1 MADEP
6 KQKDYD
12 SDGDRDNRKT
22 LVKAIFIILVLVC
35 IVGVILW
42 LVYKPHKPKFYVI
55 SASINNFNFNTNLN
69 NLSFTMQFTL
79 HTRNPNK
86 RVTLLYDHLS
96 VFLVYK
102 NQVIT
107 PPLILPPLRQETK
120 STVGFSPVLG
130 GGSVAA
136 SPEVVEGLRMDENF
150 GVVGLRLVI
159 MGRVRYK
166 YKAGGI
172 KSGHH
177 GLYVRCDVLV
187 GIKKGYTGQVPLLG
201 SPVCKVDV

>member
-1 MADEP
+1 MAEES
-6 KQKDYD
+6 KHKDYD
-12 SDGDRDNRKT
+12 SDGDGNSRKT
-22 LVKAIFIILVLVC
+22 LVKAIFTILVLAC
-35 IVGVILW
+35 IIALTLW
-42 LVYKPHKPKFYVI
+42 LIYRPHKPKFYVV
-55 SASINNFNFNTNLN
+55 SASLNNFNINTNLN
-69 NLSFTMQFTL
+69 NVSFTMQFTL

-96 VFLVYK
+96 VFLIYK
-102 NQVIT
+102 DQVIT

-130 GGSVAA
+130 GGFVAV
-136 SPEVVEGLRMDENF
+136 SPEVVSGLKMDENF
-150 GVVGLRLVI
+150 GVVGLRVVV

-177 GLYVRCDVLV
+177 GLYVKCDVLV
-187 GIKKGYTGQVPLLG
+187 GVKKGYTGQVPLLG
-201 SPVCKVDV
+201 SPICKVDV